1 MIERAVVSVFCVS
14 RPGLLEAVTGRLFG
28 LGCNLA
34 DTTFAVL
41 SGSAEL
47 TAVCELPEGLARET
61 LVIELQR
68 LPELAGG
75 KVTVTRFQ
83 PGAPD
88 AARQQRITHRFE
100 FSGRDR
106 PGLIHKLAEAFARCG
121 ATVVRLNAQ
130 ASPRG
135 EVVHHTIRFA
145 VSIADQPGDPCL
157 AAMTETAR
165 ALGLDCRV
173 ETA

>member
-34 DTTFAVL
+34 DTTFAML
-41 SGSAEL
+41 SGSAGL
-47 TAVCELPEGLARET
+47 TAVCELPDGLARDT

-75 KVTVTRFQ
+75 KVTVTGFRS
-83 PGAPD
+83 GARD
-88 AARQQRITHRFE
+88 AAHQRITHRFE

-106 PGLIHKLAEAFARCG
+106 PGLIHKLAEAFARRG
-121 ATVVRLNAQ
+121 ATVVRLNAR
-130 ASPRG
+130 AAPGDDAVR
-135 EVVHHTIRFA
+135 HTIRFA
-145 VSIADQPGDPCL
+145 VSVGDQPGDPCL
-157 AAMTETAR
+157 AAMTEAAR
-165 ALGLDCRV
+165 ALDLDCRV

>member
-1 MIERAVVSVFCVS
+1 MIEHAVVSVFCVS

-83 PGAPD
+83 PGARD
-88 AARQQRITHRFE
+88 AAGQRITHRFE

>member
-1 MIERAVVSVFCVS
+1 MIERAVVAIFCVS
-14 RPGLLEAVTGRLFG
+14 QPGLLEAVAGRLFG

-83 PGAPD
+83 RHAPESSG
-88 AARQQRITHRFE
+88 QRVTHRFE

-106 PGLIHKLAEAFARCG
+106 PGLIHKLAQAFTRCG
-121 ATVVRLNAQ
+121 ATVLRLNSQ

-135 EVVHHTIRFA
+135 DVVHHTIRFA
-145 VSIADQPGDPCL
+145 VSIGDKPGDSCL
-157 AAMTETAR
+157 AAMTKTAR
-165 ALGLDCRV
+165 ELDLDCRV

>member
-1 MIERAVVSVFCVS
+1 MTKRAVVSVLCVS
-14 RPGLLEAVTGRLFG
+14 QPGLLEAVTGRLFG

-47 TAVCELPEGLARET
+47 TAVCELPDGLARDT

-75 KVTVTRFQ
+75 KVTVTGFQ

-88 AARQQRITHRFE
+88 AAGQRITHRFE

-121 ATVVRLNAQ
+121 AAVLRLNAQ
-130 ASPRG
+130 ASPGDDAVR
-135 EVVHHTIRFA
+135 HTIRFA
-145 VSIADQPGDPCL
+145 VSIGDQPGDPCL
-157 AAMTETAR
+157 ATMTETAR
-165 ALGLDCRV
+165 ALDLDCRV